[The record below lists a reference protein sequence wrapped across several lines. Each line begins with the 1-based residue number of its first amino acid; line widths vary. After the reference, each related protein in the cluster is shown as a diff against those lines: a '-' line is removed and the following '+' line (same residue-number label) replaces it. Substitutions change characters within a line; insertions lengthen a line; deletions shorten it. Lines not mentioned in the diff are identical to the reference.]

1 MLGCLSGIDFA
12 DPALPIN
19 QLDSKTLNSA
29 LSYLQFSQWKDI
41 NNFWNVLVSVFHSE
55 VGDDR
60 LPTLQRLGLFPL
72 TLNSN
77 APSSILKRPF
87 FKPGFPSCA
96 YEMCGS
102 APGMPAAKRENAK
115 TRKPNT
121 KTRKRENAKTK
132 HENAKTGKRENAQI
146 EHVPRSTWNT
156 NVITALGM
164 CKVCTEAVHS
174 VALGTRTLSQLWACV
189 KMCKVCTEAVHSVAL
204 WTRRLS
210 QLWACVKYVP
220 KQSIP

>member
-1 MLGCLSGIDFA
+1 MIPKKSCVCWDWH
-12 DPALPIN
+12 
-19 QLDSKTLNSA
+19 TCCRE
-29 LSYLQFSQWKDI
+29 
-41 NNFWNVLVSVFHSE
+41 VSS
-55 VGDDR
+55 
-60 LPTLQRLGLFPL
+60 LTQTLGLWRCCLPD
-72 TLNSN
+72 
-77 APSSILKRPF
+77 R
-87 FKPGFPSCA
+87 GGQGGSCA

-115 TRKPNT
+115 TRKRENQ
-121 KTRKRENAKTK
+121 TRKR
-132 HENAKTGKRENAQI
+132 ENAKTGKRENAQI

-189 KMCKVCTEAVHSVAL
+189 K
-204 WTRRLS
+204 
-210 QLWACVKYVP
+210 YVP